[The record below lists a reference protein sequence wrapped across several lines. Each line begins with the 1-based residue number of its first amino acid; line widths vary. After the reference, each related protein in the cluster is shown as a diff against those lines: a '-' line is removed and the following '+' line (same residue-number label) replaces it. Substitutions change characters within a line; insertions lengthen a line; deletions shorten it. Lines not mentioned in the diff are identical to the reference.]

1 MSFQVSFSFPWD
13 KYSEL
18 GLLDHG
24 LVFLLLFFFSA
35 ASILFPTEAAPI
47 YIPTSSGLPFSPH
60 PPQHLL
66 FSIFLVIAILTY
78 VTLHLNCGFDLR
90 LPDG

>member
-24 LVFLLLFFFSA
+24 LVFLLLFFFS
-35 ASILFPTEAAPI
+35 SLHTVSHRGC
-47 YIPTSSGLPFSPH
+47 TNLV
-60 PPQHLL
+60 L